1 MLKYHFDT
9 KISINL
15 RNAKLL
21 FQYNKEDTI
30 FQKYNLFSISY
41 YNREMFFYK
50 HLDTL
55 HNTHYE
61 VYDSTGKNHLGE
73 ASIDGIFDVIQKD
86 PDKHLSI

>member
-1 MLKYHFDT
+1 
-9 KISINL
+9 
-15 RNAKLL
+15 
-21 FQYNKEDTI
+21 
-30 FQKYNLFSISY
+30 
-41 YNREMFFYK
+41 MFFYK